1 MFFQSLAAK
10 LKRRLHVTCD
20 RLSVS
25 PLAEALAEALGN
37 RRGSA
42 LAHRPAA
49 PRPLDCMLA
58 GAMAAAV
65 ALVVL
70 LCTAASRLGFTQ
82 AWRIGGWLP

>member
-25 PLAEALAEALGN
+25 PLADALGN
-37 RRGSA
+37 WRGSA

-70 LCTAASRLGFTQ
+70 LCTAASRLGFAQ

>member
-10 LKRRLHVTCD
+10 LKRRLHITCD

>member
-1 MFFQSLAAK
+1 MFFQSLTVRV
-10 LKRRLHVTCD
+10 KRLLHISCD

-25 PLAEALAEALGN
+25 SLADALGN
-37 RRGSA
+37 RGGRA

-70 LCTAASRLGFTQ
+70 LCTAASHLGFTQ